1 MKTKNYYD
9 LMLCIYNYSSEK
21 SKNDFFI
28 NHYRPENDLWV
39 VGDLQTKRLMKN
51 QLLTQH
57 EFLSDNSLLR
67 MSEFFKYLFL
77 TQTNQ
82 YQIVSKEYLTCWIS
96 DHIIKNQPSESL
108 MTGQQPA
115 FFLDLIDQLS
125 PLFFNQNGPDTLN
138 KYFSENPEAKQNW
151 QDWSEI
157 AFSLFKI
164 IFDHK
169 KWMLP
174 HWISSFLAYSDLEF
188 NTTQLHA
195 LMPNLLGALWIDVGA
210 DLKQSEAL
218 TLNKLS
224 KQIDIHIFR
233 PTWSAEKK
241 YDYLF
246 KPYDDLQFTSS
257 INLDMNA
264 TNRPDNSFD
273 NSLVDKTKNHSF
285 KKVLSETDLT
295 KNPDKK
301 NQELNI
307 NATKTKVSNSTLDQP
322 NFIQT
327 HQSLS
332 QIGELKWLISQTR
345 KLIEINKL
353 SPHQIAWF
361 FSDVEQVLPA
371 LELLAKPEGLPL
383 NRSGKSFYL
392 DLPQVEKLFSFF
404 NSLIGNYS
412 FYNTEYNVFSI
423 TNATAIQST
432 AHVSN
437 PTYSAPNHS
446 ANHSANGKPIY
457 DTNSSHNNY
466 IINTQDS
473 PIHSSD
479 NDNNTH
485 KTGHNLKNTNQ
496 FRLKNVTHINEF
508 PRSISTSQS
517 SPEQMLSL
525 LDFIQLIFDTTERL
539 NLSEISSWAHW
550 IGEKLF
556 DLCDQNEP
564 LSLKNWITL
573 SRSLSAQHDLPLDGN
588 TQEDGIQIFNYS
600 ESSHLLPPVVF
611 IMGLTDSAL
620 KKKVHHYIKPNE
632 FDKLGWNYGF
642 FLDHPN
648 YNVKESDISW
658 LMANPFDQIY
668 ISTHSF
674 NLESKPQ
681 APHLLFL
688 EQQTAQGH
696 FINPPLAWDLGLSDN
711 LSIFNPQV
719 TDHQPYPLWPLT
731 NTGHASTSNN
741 EYSISVTNLEKYI
754 KCPFSGNAKRLFQLS
769 DEPYYDIDS
778 NYRDDGS
785 FHHLLVELYLK
796 NQLYKYPLLP
806 QNSTQKDSA
815 LNSNVELND
824 IFTQIAQTVHNQYY
838 QKLDL
843 DPSTRDTKLNQAIV
857 FLKELH
863 EFETAWQ
870 NQNPTVPTRLILS
883 EVPFELWIDFD
894 TQQILV
900 NPSSGSVNTLKIKG
914 KIDRIDI
921 YDNGFIIVDYKR
933 KFKEDYQFNKWIS
946 HIFLQLGIY
955 AFAVQN
961 QVLKTPIPSY
971 KCLGAQIIDYSN
983 FQRGQ
988 GFLTQEAHSLFND
1001 PHHSKKSKAFDDDTI
1016 FLTFNEI
1023 KDLLL
1028 KFGKLYSDG
1037 FYEPIVHK
1045 DFQDNCQTCFYNQ
1058 LCHAPH
1064 LKGVNAL

>member
-1 MKTKNYYD
+1 LKTKNYYD

-67 MSEFFKYLFL
+67 MSEFFKNLFL

-246 KPYDDLQFTSS
+246 KPYDDLQFTNTK
-257 INLDMNA
+257 NLD
-264 TNRPDNSFD
+264 NRPNNNLGQSLSQSPDSNPNNNSDCNFD
-273 NSLVDKTKNHSF
+273 SIPDQSSNIIISNRNSAPTAEADATDATSTKS
-285 KKVLSETDLT
+285 KSL
-295 KNPDKK
+295 
-301 NQELNI
+301 
-307 NATKTKVSNSTLDQP
+307 LDQP
-322 NFIQT
+322 NLIQT

-345 KLIEINKL
+345 KLIESKNL

-361 FSDVEQVLPA
+361 FSDVEQVLPV

-404 NSLIGNYS
+404 NSLIGNHS
-412 FYNTEYNVFSI
+412 FYNSEYIVSNIV
-423 TNATAIQST
+423 NATTKAST
-432 AHVSN
+432 AIPSPSMPSPPSTPTHRSSQSPSSSTPPLSFTSYLSN
-437 PTYSAPNHS
+437 SA
-446 ANHSANGKPIY
+446 A
-457 DTNSSHNNY
+457 
-466 IINTQDS
+466 
-473 PIHSSD
+473 
-479 NDNNTH
+479 
-485 KTGHNLKNTNQ
+485 NQ

-870 NQNPTVPTRLILS
+870 NQNPAVPTRSILS

-894 TQQILV
+894 TQQILA
-900 NPSSGSVNTLKIKG
+900 NPSSGSSVNALKIKG

-1001 PHHSKKSKAFDDDTI
+1001 PPHSKKSKVFDDATI
-1016 FLTFNEI
+1016 ILTFNEI